1 MKKREKEW
9 NIYLLDLIDVYLVL
23 TLCDLLN
30 LFSNVYIANILKMNF
45 RFINRD
51 GIDFADAQSM
61 QPIQVTI

>member
-1 MKKREKEW
+1 M
-9 NIYLLDLIDVYLVL
+9 
-23 TLCDLLN
+23 
-30 LFSNVYIANILKMNF
+30 YIANILKMNF

>member
-30 LFSNVYIANILKMNF
+30 LFFNVYIANILKMNF